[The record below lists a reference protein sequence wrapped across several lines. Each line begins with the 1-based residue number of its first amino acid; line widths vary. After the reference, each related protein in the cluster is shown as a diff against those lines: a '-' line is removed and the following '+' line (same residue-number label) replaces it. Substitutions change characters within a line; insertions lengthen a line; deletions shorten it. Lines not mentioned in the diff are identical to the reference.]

1 MSFTSTYA
9 QKPPNYKGVG
19 MAVGVHALI
28 IAGIMAMPGID
39 LPGKLPTVIE
49 TYDVKVKPEP
59 IEVPPEPKDVQVE
72 TPMKAQDTVKVTPMV
87 KPPIFNDPPAQAFNT
102 VENGIDFGGLGDRTE
117 IPVTPVEAIP
127 DPVIA
132 DARLNTR
139 YSSQFQPPYPSGLLR
154 MGEEGMITVRVL
166 VGTDGR
172 AKQIELI
179 DSPHEGFWTAT
190 KRHALKKWRFEP
202 ATKDGAAFES
212 WITLKVRFEI
222 NS

>member
-9 QKPPNYKGVG
+9 QKPPNYKGIG

-39 LPGKLPTVIE
+39 LPGTPPTVVE
-49 TYDVKVKPEP
+49 TYDVPETPKLVEITPEP
-59 IEVPPEPKDVQVE
+59 QEVQVE
-72 TPMKAQDTVKVTPMV
+72 IPRKPREAISLTPIVDPVTFDDVAPTTFAD
-87 KPPIFNDPPAQAFNT
+87 IG
-102 VENGIDFGGLGDRTE
+102 EGIDFGGSGDRFE
-117 IPVTPVEAIP
+117 LPLTPVEAIP

-132 DARLNTR
+132 DAKLNPR
-139 YSSQFQPPYPSGLLR
+139 FSGQFQPPYPSGLLR

-166 VGTDGR
+166 VGTNGR

-179 DSPHEGFWTAT
+179 NTPHEGFWTAT
-190 KRHALKKWRFEP
+190 KRHALGKWRFAP
-202 ATKDGAAFES
+202 ATKDGAPFES

-222 NS
+222 NG